1 MAQALQALA
10 AAGVAVWLDDLS
22 RSRIQSGSLIR
33 PVEQGAI
40 VGLAADPTI
49 FAKAIAS
56 GLGCEEQMRALALRG
71 TAVGEALQLMTAW
84 DVRAARNV
92 LRSVHNRTGGRDGR
106 ASIEVDPRIS
116 GDAERTAAEAR
127 GLWWLV
133 DRPNLFIKIP
143 ATLAGLPAVTAAL
156 ADGISVSATLIFSL
170 ERYQAMPGT
179 FLSGLEQRAAAG
191 SDLGGIESVASFFV
205 SRVDTEADRR
215 VGELAAR
222 GDEGDHAAAA
232 GRLRGQVAI
241 ANARL
246 AHEVYERMLASP
258 RRQALAARG
267 ARPQRRLWASTGV
280 KNKSLDDARYVV
292 EAVAPDTVNTMPE
305 ATLRAV
311 ADHGEVRGGYAAA
324 RAVLDDLRRVGVVYG
339 RRGRHPGGA
348 GHRVLRPELAPR
360 AGAQSWR
367 PELAPRAGT
376 S

>member
-71 TAVGEALQLMTAW
+71 TAVGEALQLLTAW

-232 GRLRGQVAI
+232 ARLRGQVAI

-267 ARPQRRLWASTGV
+267 ARPQRRLWAPLGV
-280 KNKSLDDARYVV
+280 W
-292 EAVAPDTVNTMPE
+292 
-305 ATLRAV
+305 
-311 ADHGEVRGGYAAA
+311 AAA
-324 RAVLDDLRRVGVVYG
+324 AAHWLAWAYLLEFRGAAVHLGVWA
-339 RRGRHPGGA
+339 A
-348 GHRVLRPELAPR
+348 GLVFLAAN
-360 AGAQSWR
+360 AGLLCALVAAIGPLGVQPKKLSR
-367 PELAPRAGT
+367 KRD
-376 S
+376 